1 MGIKTIKPITPGQR
15 FKTVDTFEDITKK
28 RPEKSLLEPIT
39 QSAGRNNYGRVT
51 SRHRGGGQKRAYRN
65 IDFKRNKYGIEAT
78 VKAIEYDPNR
88 SARIALLF
96 YKDGEKRYI
105 IAPDGLVTGSVVLSG
120 EEAPIKVG
128 NCLPLKN
135 IPAGTFVHNIEMRPK
150 KGGQIARGAGTA
162 AQIMAKEGKYVT
174 LKMPSGEIRLINE
187 ECYAT
192 IGVVSNKDHENINIG
207 KAGRSR
213 WMGRR
218 PHVRGVAMNPIDH
231 PMGGGEGKSS
241 GGRHPCS
248 PWGQL
253 SKGYRTRKKRNP
265 SNKFIIKRRTK

>member
-39 QSAGRNNYGRVT
+39 QSGGRNNYGRVT

>member
-135 IPAGTFVHNIEMRPK
+135 IPAGTFVHNIEMRPDRK
-150 KGGQIARGAGTA
+150 
-162 AQIMAKEGKYVT
+162 
-174 LKMPSGEIRLINE
+174 S
-187 ECYAT
+187 
-192 IGVVSNKDHENINIG
+192 VV
-207 KAGRSR
+207 
-213 WMGRR
+213 
-218 PHVRGVAMNPIDH
+218 
-231 PMGGGEGKSS
+231 
-241 GGRHPCS
+241 
-248 PWGQL
+248 
-253 SKGYRTRKKRNP
+253 
-265 SNKFIIKRRTK
+265 

>member
-105 IAPDGLVTGSVVLSG
+105 IAPDGLVT
-120 EEAPIKVG
+120 
-128 NCLPLKN
+128 
-135 IPAGTFVHNIEMRPK
+135 
-150 KGGQIARGAGTA
+150 
-162 AQIMAKEGKYVT
+162 
-174 LKMPSGEIRLINE
+174 
-187 ECYAT
+187 
-192 IGVVSNKDHENINIG
+192 
-207 KAGRSR
+207 
-213 WMGRR
+213 
-218 PHVRGVAMNPIDH
+218 
-231 PMGGGEGKSS
+231 
-241 GGRHPCS
+241 
-248 PWGQL
+248 
-253 SKGYRTRKKRNP
+253 
-265 SNKFIIKRRTK
+265 